1 MTEQAGKM
9 CGFWRL
15 PAPVEG
21 KRSEMTDERSDIITQ
36 YITGGPSRAVS
47 CFDFGS
53 EEGARTRLE
62 ASRFCA
68 MGTDRKISMSG
79 RGSSGFFR

>member
-9 CGFWRL
+9 CGLRRL
-15 PAPVEG
+15 PALVEG

-36 YITGGPSRAVS
+36 YITGGPSRVVS
-47 CFDFGS
+47 RFDFGS
-53 EEGARTRLE
+53 EEGARTRFE
-62 ASRFCA
+62 SSWFCA

-79 RGSSGFFR
+79 RGSSSFF